1 MTYDSNQG
9 TGFIVYKADGSCHV
23 FMPSSKGLLFFDVQ
37 LDVAHVLINTV
48 DKNKNK
54 YTVRQYSD
62 AHKSRS
68 IQDINR

>member
-1 MTYDSNQG
+1 MTALMVHKEDS
-9 TGFIVYKADGSCHV
+9 TCWV
-23 FMPSSKGLLFFDVQ
+23 FMPSSKGLFFSDVKGN
-37 LDVAHVLINTV
+37 VTHVLINTV